1 MRESGEGREGRRVRG
16 ESFLILFS
24 LSERGREGGRN
35 LRFLVFPLPPPPTT
49 TTNDLFALRLA
60 RSSTKNQQCTRHEF
74 GKRKKFA
81 HKGKRVPI
89 FALVLCGV
97 CFGET
102 HAVLAGMWM

>member
-24 LSERGREGGRN
+24 SRSVGGREGGIS
-35 LRFLVFPLPPPPTT
+35 VFSFFRCPPP
-49 TTNDLFALRLA
+49 NDLFALRLA